1 MDSTILKKLEGSDIR
16 EFQTLFNGIHYRLFA
31 LGDIE
36 QRSLIIATHGIVK
49 KRRKLLS
56 KK

>member
-1 MDSTILKKLEGSDIR
+1 MDSTILKKLEGSDIW